1 MKPGTLLVGRA
12 SARHSSRQRW
22 QVGGAALVAGPR
34 QQGCCRGAYRDV
46 LTAFP
51 LREPARRPRESAS
64 FVGLKPD
71 LRKVLPLL
79 CLALTACSS
88 PPPESRSFSC
98 KGGTTFEVAG
108 GGKSVTLTRDGKD
121 HQLPR
126 VHSGSGKKYTDRRL
140 LFWDKGDGHAI
151 LASSTHG
158 LVHCQAQ

>member
-12 SARHSSRQRW
+12 SARQRRRFP
-22 QVGGAALVAGPR
+22 GA
-34 QQGCCRGAYRDV
+34 
-46 LTAFP
+46 
-51 LREPARRPRESAS
+51 SAIGWN
-64 FVGLKPD
+64 VGLKPD
-71 LRKVLPLL
+71 LRKALPLL
-79 CLALTACSS
+79 YLTLAACSS

-108 GGKSVTLTRDGKD
+108 GGKSVTLTLDGKD

-151 LASSTHG
+151 LASSNHG
-158 LVHCQAQ
+158 MVRCQAQ